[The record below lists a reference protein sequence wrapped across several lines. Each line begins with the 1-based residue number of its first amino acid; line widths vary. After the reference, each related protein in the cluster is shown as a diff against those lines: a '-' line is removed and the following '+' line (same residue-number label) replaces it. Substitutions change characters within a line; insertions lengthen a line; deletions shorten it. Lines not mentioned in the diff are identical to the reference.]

1 MVSVEEPAQAWGQ
14 TTTRQTA
21 RTAQAQRGR
30 RPRDRIGDAG
40 LTCCGGRKRCQC
52 SWDQAVR
59 ARSPTRSS
67 HLVARCRGQ
76 VPGSGVGVF
85 VVRGQ
90 WVSVGGVFG

>member
-40 LTCCGGRKRCQC
+40 LAYCDGGQERRKK
-52 SWDQAVR
+52 
-59 ARSPTRSS
+59 
-67 HLVARCRGQ
+67 G
-76 VPGSGVGVF
+76 
-85 VVRGQ
+85 
-90 WVSVGGVFG
+90 VSVLMGPGCQSEIAHTIQPPSRSMSGASPW